1 MGCLPDADTVGNEDE
16 IGSTCLKLM
25 WMDGVRGDE
34 ELRSAEAAAGARR
47 WAAVGAKRP
56 TPALPRAVTPVTRP
70 EVDGGGGP
78 GFDDL

>member
-47 WAAVGAKRP
+47 
-56 TPALPRAVTPVTRP
+56 
-70 EVDGGGGP
+70 
-78 GFDDL
+78 